1 MQNKIF
7 NYQQMPISSS
17 VLATIGG
24 ILLNVLST
32 PAFVG
37 LAAAAPY
44 ALLKHIRVNNLLTT
58 MAVTVSLFKSTIA
71 TGVALTTQSFIL
83 SSVSVPAASYVDWYG
98 QARLESTDYLLGQ
111 SWGTTTSVTNIEI
124 DGELGIA

>member
-71 TGVALTTQSFIL
+71 SGVALTTQSFAL

>member
-32 PAFVG
+32 PTFVG

-71 TGVALTTQSFIL
+71 SGVALTTQSFAL

-98 QARLESTDYLLGQ
+98 QTRFDSTDYLLGQ

-124 DGELGIA
+124 NGEIGIA